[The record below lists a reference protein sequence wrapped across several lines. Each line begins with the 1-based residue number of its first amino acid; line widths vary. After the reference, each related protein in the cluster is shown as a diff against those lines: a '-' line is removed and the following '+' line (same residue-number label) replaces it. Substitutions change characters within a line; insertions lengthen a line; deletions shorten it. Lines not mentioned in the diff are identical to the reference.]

1 MKVFAYLRVSTD
13 EQADKGNSLTEQKER
28 MSAYCRA
35 MGWDDPI
42 FFIEDGYSAKNL
54 NRPHLTEM
62 LQRVKTEPGP
72 GIVIT
77 TKLDRLSRKLVDIL
91 NLNEYFNKYSYN
103 YVSATEGFD
112 TSTPAGRLVLQML
125 GMVAEFERERISERV
140 RDNMTSIV
148 NNSKRVVSRP
158 CFGYSVIDKQM
169 VINLEES
176 LIVKEMAQWAIDG
189 KGPREIAK
197 RLNARGIKTKEGNQW
212 HDKIVRE
219 LLQRETLV
227 GSFVYNKTY
236 KKDSKTITRDPSE
249 WITVKDHH
257 DPILDIKVFEKI
269 QTIFVG
275 RKTVGRH
282 ISNETYLLSG
292 LLVCKHCGS
301 KMNGKMNRSFSKKLN
316 RENLHYQYLCDGYLK
331 KATCFHHF
339 VRRDEIEELVMKR
352 IEELASKGTG
362 KLKLIVSR
370 PSNPK
375 DDIAQIKAK
384 LEKID
389 KKMQKQLDAYNE
401 DLISAHDLK
410 LASEKAKSEREI
422 LTQLLSEST
431 GDKQKKDE
439 AELQV
444 RANKSLKDIIS
455 GDRLKAKQEIRKL
468 IDTITISNSE
478 ELSIAW
484 RGY

>member
-1 MKVFAYLRVSTD
+1 
-13 EQADKGNSLTEQKER
+13 
-28 MSAYCRA
+28 
-35 MGWDDPI
+35 
-42 FFIEDGYSAKNL
+42 
-54 NRPHLTEM
+54 
-62 LQRVKTEPGP
+62 
-72 GIVIT
+72 
-77 TKLDRLSRKLVDIL
+77 
-91 NLNEYFNKYSYN
+91 
-103 YVSATEGFD
+103 
-112 TSTPAGRLVLQML
+112 
-125 GMVAEFERERISERV
+125 
-140 RDNMTSIV
+140 
-148 NNSKRVVSRP
+148 
-158 CFGYSVIDKQM
+158 
-169 VINLEES
+169 
-176 LIVKEMAQWAIDG
+176 
-189 KGPREIAK
+189 REIAK

-375 DDIAQIKAK
+375 DDIAQIKA
-384 LEKID
+384 
-389 KKMQKQLDAYNE
+389 
-401 DLISAHDLK
+401 
-410 LASEKAKSEREI
+410 
-422 LTQLLSEST
+422 
-431 GDKQKKDE
+431 
-439 AELQV
+439 
-444 RANKSLKDIIS
+444 
-455 GDRLKAKQEIRKL
+455 
-468 IDTITISNSE
+468 
-478 ELSIAW
+478 
-484 RGY
+484 